1 MWWLSVALAV
11 PLSAAPQRV
20 RGPSTAFGQ
29 SALAIGDLTGDG
41 LAEVVLGVADTQAGG
56 QPVGQVELWRGGATL
71 QPLASISGSASMLG
85 LGQAIAIGDV
95 SCDGVPDLI
104 VSAAGGP
111 PPWGEGAVLAWF
123 GPLAGASLSL
133 TNADINLTGDDPYDG
148 IGRSLAVGQDLTGDG
163 CGDLVIGAPYVDA
176 AGQLDA
182 GAVYVVAGGGR
193 RSGRVGAASAAT
205 IRGGAFYGQLGYA
218 VAVGEF
224 DGDDVADLVIGEFGT
239 AFGAAWTVAGNALSP
254 GLVADVA
261 SVGAAYSLPVG
272 GGSVGAS
279 VGAMDL
285 DGDGLSELVVGAPT
299 VGGPPVP
306 GGAVCVASPGSIAAG
321 GVWDLRDWGGCAQGP
336 SGSMLF
342 GSAVTAVAG
351 LRGPGSRDLVSM
363 GFVSVGSGL
372 QSARPTLWDLS
383 GGLPTPGVPWAPS
396 GPGIDPIPGV
406 ATMLLGVAAGPD
418 VDGDGRADLAVSVF
432 QASTGRVWVTL
443 W

>member
-148 IGRSLAVGQDLTGDG
+148 IGRSLEVGWDLTGDG

-176 AGQLDA
+176 AAQLDA
-182 GAVYVVAGGGR
+182 GAVYVVAGGGPR
-193 RSGRVGAASAAT
+193 TGRVGAASAA
-205 IRGGAFYGQLGYA
+205 ILRGGAFYGQLGYS
-218 VAVGEF
+218 VAVGEL

-239 AFGAAWTVAGNALSP
+239 NYGAAWAVAGNALSP
-254 GLVADVA
+254 GLVSDVA
-261 SVGAAYSLPVG
+261 AVGAAYSLPVP

-279 VGAMDL
+279 VDVVDL
-285 DGDGLSELVVGAPT
+285 DGDGLGELIVGAPT
-299 VGGPPVP
+299 VGGPPAP
-306 GGAVCVASPGSIAAG
+306 GGALCVASPGSIVAG
-321 GVWDLRDWGGCAQGP
+321 GVWDLRDWGGCALGP
-336 SGSMLF
+336 SGVLLY
-342 GSAVTAVAG
+342 GSAVACVAG
-351 LRGPGSRDLVSM
+351 LRGPGSRDVVGV
-363 GFVSVGSGL
+363 GFVPVGGGVN
-372 QSARPTLWDLS
+372 SARPTLWDVS
-383 GGLPTPGVPWAPS
+383 GGLPTPGTPWAPS
-396 GPGIDPIPGV
+396 GPGIDPVSG

-418 VDGDGRADLAVSVF
+418 VDGDGRAELAVPVYV
-432 QASTGRVWVTL
+432 ASTGRVWVTL